1 MEQTA
6 LTQLVRK
13 SLELHQNN
21 FVDVKEIVLEIRYF
35 TQEEKMNDCIS
46 AEAQAVSVEM
56 PAVRKYHA
64 AYAIFKTINLKFR
77 QLPWYDK
84 YISYFVEV
92 IKAVWPF
99 TNQDKKEYYRQILN
113 EPTDVFLTQAYGTF
127 LHSEPDP
134 EGFEYWKHQLH
145 ESQTDRFVI
154 LGHLRFSRE
163 GMQYNEPFD
172 TLYLKYVIHSAY
184 YGLCKIPIVGYLV
197 RWIKLLITMPRLA
210 KTVFSIREDVYTQQ
224 QASDQLFSHYARAL
238 EESERRCNELAARME
253 QSVANQVSLLKKQM
267 DGKVDVLQ
275 LDLLSSAVE
284 KRWLTLK
291 SELDTQSCAMAEMET
306 ILHANIKELKQIFT
320 ELESYQQK
328 TVDAIGSL
336 RIGQENT
343 ENSLKK
349 MEETEKNIE
358 NRLLDFQAYAQEAIQ
373 SIYQQKEQV
382 KQKLEEIRTL
392 RAKSDA
398 IYLDFENLHRGSREE
413 IKKRLGVYGGI
424 AKNLQDHLT
433 DPNFCVLDIGCGRG
447 EWLELLKEL
456 QIQAMGV
463 DINSAM
469 IELCTNRNL
478 AAVQGDAIHYLTA
491 QPAESYNMI
500 TGFQIVEHIDSDHLL
515 QVLKETKR
523 VLKPDGIAIFET
535 PNPENLIVGACNFYM
550 DPTHI
555 RPIPPARL
563 QFFAQSCGFKKVDI
577 LRVNPY
583 GAIGL
588 QDAENPSRTERE
600 MAKFFNNEADYAII
614 AYK

>member
-13 SLELHQNN
+13 SLESHQNN
-21 FVDVKEIVLEIRYF
+21 FVDVKEIVSEIRYF

-46 AEAQAVSVEM
+46 AEAQAVSAEM

-64 AYAIFKTINLKFR
+64 VYAIFKRINLKFR

-113 EPTDVFLTQAYGTF
+113 KPTDVFLTQAYGTF
-127 LHSEPDP
+127 LHREPDP
-134 EGFEYWKHQLH
+134 EGFEHWKRQLH
-145 ESQTDRFVI
+145 ESKTDRIVI

-172 TLYLKYVIHSAY
+172 TLYLKYLIHSAY
-184 YGLCKIPIVGYLV
+184 YGFCKIPVIGYFV
-197 RWIKLLITMPRLA
+197 RWIKFFVTMPRLA

-224 QASDQLFSHYARAL
+224 QASDQLFNHYARTL
-238 EESERRCNELAARME
+238 KESEGRYNELLARTE
-253 QSVANQVSLLKKQM
+253 ENVSNQVFLLKNKI
-267 DGKVDVLQ
+267 DNKADILQ
-275 LDLLSSAVE
+275 LDLLSSTVE
-284 KRWLTLK
+284 KQWSTFTK
-291 SELDTQSCAMAEMET
+291 ELDQ
-306 ILHANIKELKQIFT
+306 IIKTLA
-320 ELESYQQK
+320 SYQQK
-328 TVDAIGSL
+328 TADSL
-336 RIGQENT
+336 HNLRTYQENS
-343 ENSLKK
+343 ENSIKR
-349 MEETEKNIE
+349 IE
-358 NRLLDFQAYAQEAIQ
+358 SSLLDFQAYAHEAIQ
-373 SIYQQKEQV
+373 SIYQQKEQA
-382 KQKLEEIRTL
+382 KQKLEEICAL
-392 RAKSDA
+392 REKRDA
-398 IYLDFENLHRGSREE
+398 IYLEFENLYRGSREE
-413 IKKRLGVYGGI
+413 IKERLGIYGEI
-424 AKNLQDHLT
+424 AKNLHDHLT

-469 IELCTNRNL
+469 IELCTNQNL
-478 AAVQGDAIHYLTA
+478 EAVQEDAIHYLTT
-491 QPAESYNMI
+491 QPAGSYNMI
-500 TGFQIVEHIDSDHLL
+500 TGFQIVEHIDSDYLL
-515 QVLKETKR
+515 QVLEETSR

-535 PNPENLIVGACNFYM
+535 PNPENLIVGACNFYI

-555 RPIPPARL
+555 RPIPPVRL

-577 LRVNPY
+577 LRVSPY
-583 GAIGL
+583 GAISV
-588 QDAENPSRTERE
+588 QDVENPSRVELE
-600 MAKFFNNEADYAII
+600 MARFFNNEADYAII